1 MKEYFW
7 KFVYELKYAF
17 VGLVRHFW
25 LSFSAM
31 VATAVTLLLIG
42 VLTIA
47 GLHGNLFSNQ
57 MEDNLGIHVILK
69 EDIHTEED
77 IQKIQKEIEAIDGVD
92 VVRFSDK
99 DEELEK
105 MIVEKGEAFSMYRG
119 EDNPLSNAF
128 VVYTKKSREIQ
139 FVAQDIQ
146 QVENVESVA
155 YGGDSTIEFVNVLN
169 KSRMIG
175 YVAMGMLLVLSLYL
189 IYNTIRTMIA
199 SRGDEIIIMRQVGA
213 TNGFVKRPFEWE
225 GIILGL
231 LGALI
236 PYAILFFSYAKLYES
251 LNGRL
256 FAVTFT
262 MIPVQQAGFWLG
274 IVLVFCGIGIG
285 WLASWI
291 ATSKYIKEKR

>member
-31 VATAVTLLLIG
+31 IATVVTLLLIG

-57 MEDNLGIHVILK
+57 MEDNLGIHVILE
-69 EDIHTEED
+69 EDIHTKEQ
-77 IQKIQKEIEAIDGVD
+77 IQSVQKEIESIEGVD
-92 VVRFSDK
+92 TVHFSDK

-105 MIVEKGEAFSMYRG
+105 MIVEKGDAFSMYRG
-119 EDNPLSNAF
+119 EENPLSNAF
-128 VVYTKKSREIQ
+128 VVYTKQSREIQ

-146 QVENVESVA
+146 NIPHVANVA
-155 YGGDSTIEFVNVLN
+155 YGGESTIEFVNVLN

-175 YVAMGMLLVLSLYL
+175 YIVMGMLLILSLYL

-213 TNGFVKRPFEWE
+213 TNSFIKRPFEWE

-236 PYAILFFSYAKLYES
+236 PYLILMLGYKEMYAS

-256 FAVTFT
+256 FAITFT
-262 MIPVQQAGFWLG
+262 MIPVQQVTLYLG
-274 IVLVFCGIGIG
+274 LVLILCGIGIG